1 MADTKAQ
8 HTAASSS
15 VERRNF
21 LVKTGAAIL
30 GGIAALVPIGVG
42 LFTFADPLRRR
53 STKQGDG
60 YLRITSLDSVPD
72 DGIPRQFAV
81 LSDRTDA
88 WNRFPDEPIGAIY
101 LRRKKGEKTP
111 EAFNAIC
118 PHAGCFVAFAA
129 ERNLFQ
135 CPCHN
140 SAFQLDGSKIEPS
153 PSPRAMDK
161 LNCKL
166 RDESGQL
173 QIWVQFKDFLPG
185 REEQIA
191 KV

>member
-1 MADTKAQ
+1 MADTKTQ
-8 HTAASSS
+8 HAAAPSS

-42 LFTFADPLRRR
+42 LFTFADPLWRR

-88 WNRFPDEPIGAIY
+88 WNRFPNEPIGAIY

-153 PSPRAMDK
+153 PSPRPMDK

-166 RDESGQL
+166 RDESGRL
-173 QIWVQFKDFLPG
+173 QIWVEFKDFLPG
-185 REEQIA
+185 REERIA

>member
-1 MADTKAQ
+1 MTDTKAQ
-8 HTAASSS
+8 RAAAPSS

-30 GGIAALVPIGVG
+30 GGIAALFPIGVG

-88 WNRFPDEPIGAIY
+88 WNRFPNEPI
-101 LRRKKGEKTP
+101 RRDLSSPKERR
-111 EAFNAIC
+111 ENARGLQC
-118 PHAGCFVAFAA
+118 DLPTRRLLCGLCRRAK
-129 ERNLFQ
+129 LFQ

-153 PSPRAMDK
+153 PSPRPMDK
-161 LNCKL
+161 LNCDI

-173 QIWVQFKDFLPG
+173 QIWVEFKDFLPG
-185 REEQIA
+185 REEPIA